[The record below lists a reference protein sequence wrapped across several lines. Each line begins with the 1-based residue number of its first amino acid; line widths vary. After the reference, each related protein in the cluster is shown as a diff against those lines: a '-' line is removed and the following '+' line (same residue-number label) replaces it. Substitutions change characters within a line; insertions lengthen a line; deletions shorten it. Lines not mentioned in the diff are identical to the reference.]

1 MALNKKYSFVCTYT
15 VVVDCHLVVT
25 SVVLDWTES
34 LHAFDVYM
42 QIPGP
47 AVLRRR
53 TCFAGQPTLRR
64 REIVFVHF
72 HINSCRCLTI
82 LLS

>member
-1 MALNKKYSFVCTYT
+1 MLKSCNLCAYIRLVQYEMALNKKYSFVCTYT

-47 AVLRRR
+47 AVLR
-53 TCFAGQPTLRR
+53 
-64 REIVFVHF
+64 
-72 HINSCRCLTI
+72 
-82 LLS
+82 